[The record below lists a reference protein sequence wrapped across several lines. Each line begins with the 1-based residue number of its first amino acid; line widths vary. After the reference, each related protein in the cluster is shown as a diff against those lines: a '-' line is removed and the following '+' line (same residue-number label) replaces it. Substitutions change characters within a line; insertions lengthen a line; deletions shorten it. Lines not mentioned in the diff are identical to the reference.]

1 MEKYVLEALCLIGKT
16 KEAQKRIENRYS
28 IMVNDE
34 ETTTLWEYWE
44 KDTGTTNHAWAGGP
58 LIIMSKYFAGI
69 SPEKPGYDV
78 ISIKPDF
85 GNLTEIK
92 SVVNTNHGRVELNA
106 SKKEELILKVNVPKE
121 TIIAVEKISENPI
134 IKSGF
139 KTIYENGNNVNTSK
153 IEFSHED
160 EKYIYFNIVAG
171 KFTIKSK

>member
-1 MEKYVLEALCLIGKT
+1 MQVQPTQQSVLKH
-16 KEAQKRIENRYS
+16 S
-28 IMVNDE
+28 
-34 ETTTLWEYWE
+34 
-44 KDTGTTNHAWAGGP
+44 
-58 LIIMSKYFAGI
+58 
-69 SPEKPGYDV
+69 
-78 ISIKPDF
+78 KPDF

-106 SKKEELILKVNVPKE
+106 SKKEELILKINVPKE

-171 KFTIKSK
+171 KYTIKSK

>member
-92 SVVNTNHGRVELNA
+92 SVVNTNHGRVEINA
-106 SKKEELILKVNVPKE
+106 SKKEELILKINENVKNGE
-121 TIIAVEKISENPI
+121 HATDMLLVSKYFERIGDHATNIAEWV
-134 IKSGF
+134 
-139 KTIYENGNNVNTSK
+139 
-153 IEFSHED
+153 EFSVTGNHKGE
-160 EKYIYFNIVAG
+160 
-171 KFTIKSK
+171 